1 MKKAAKLCAFVLAG
15 VITFGGLT
23 ACTEQNNDVVNNITL
38 SISTTKNEIKV
49 GETLEISVE
58 TNGDKTKVVFNS
70 SDTSVCSVTDG
81 VITGLKEGTAQI
93 SATLDNVTSNI
104 INIKVTKDNEDPDVI
119 TLSISTTKTEI
130 NVNETLEVV
139 STTNGDTSKIIYSS
153 SNTSVASISTS
164 GVITGLKAGTTDISA
179 TLGNVKSNTITIT
192 VKEGTIISDTPEY
205 LQGGFKLNDYS
216 FTKDENFTIEDF
228 INAIEE
234 VLVALYSDNE
244 NIKYL
249 LDENNNLLPSITS
262 NEQFID
268 YFNLFYSKRG
278 QEQISIS
285 QQLGNYGTTFF
296 SASRQSYWNT
306 SRSDQQISFGLNV
319 PFGDITT
326 SLNYSYSNNIW
337 QNDRDHLLA
346 FTLNVPFSHW
356 MRTDSQSAFRNSN
369 ASYSM
374 SNDLKGG
381 MTNLS
386 GVYGTL
392 LPDNN
397 LNYSVQVGNTHGGN
411 TSSGTSGYSSLNY
424 RGAYGNTNVGY
435 SRNGDSSQIYYGMSG
450 GIIAHA
456 DGITFGQPLGDT
468 MVLVKAPGADNVK
481 IENQT
486 GIHTDWRGYAILPF
500 ATEYRENRV
509 ALNANSLAD
518 NVELNETVVT
528 VIPTHG
534 AIARATFN
542 AQIGGKVLMT
552 LKYGNKSVP
561 FGAIV
566 THGENK
572 NGSIVAENGQVYL
585 TGLPQSG
592 KLQVSWGNDKNSN
605 CIVDYKLPEVS
616 PGTLLNQQTAIC
628 R

>member
-1 MKKAAKLCAFVLAG
+1 MTAFRAAFKAYRMHQVLIMPRFARLTIALGLATAVFPVDAEYYFNPRFLSNDLAESVDLSAFTKGREAPPGTYLVDIYLNDEFMTSRD
-15 VITFGGLT
+15 ITFI
-23 ACTEQNNDVVNNITL
+23 ADDNNAELIPCL
-38 SISTTKNEIKV
+38 STDLLVSLGIK
-49 GETLEISVE
+49 
-58 TNGDKTKVVFNS
+58 
-70 SDTSVCSVTDG
+70 
-81 VITGLKEGTAQI
+81 
-93 SATLDNVTSNI
+93 
-104 INIKVTKDNEDPDVI
+104 
-119 TLSISTTKTEI
+119 
-130 NVNETLEVV
+130 
-139 STTNGDTSKIIYSS
+139 
-153 SNTSVASISTS
+153 
-164 GVITGLKAGTTDISA
+164 
-179 TLGNVKSNTITIT
+179 
-192 VKEGTIISDTPEY
+192 
-205 LQGGFKLNDYS
+205 
-216 FTKDENFTIEDF
+216 
-228 INAIEE
+228 
-234 VLVALYSDNE
+234 
-244 NIKYL
+244 
-249 LDENNNLLPSITS
+249 
-262 NEQFID
+262 
-268 YFNLFYSKRG
+268 
-278 QEQISIS
+278 
-285 QQLGNYGTTFF
+285 
-296 SASRQSYWNT
+296 
-306 SRSDQQISFGLNV
+306 
-319 PFGDITT
+319 ITT

-435 SRNGDSSQIYYGMSG
+435 SRSGDSSQIYYGMSG

-518 NVELNETVVT
+518 NVELDETVVT

-592 KLQVSWGNDKNSN
+592 QLQVSWGKDKNSN
-605 CIVDYKLPEVS
+605 CIVEYKLPEVS

>member
-1 MKKAAKLCAFVLAG
+1 MQTTRTPYSVSFMATVLLLFLFACHSTIANAAVALGATRVIYPANQKQVLLPVTNNDPASVYLIQSWIENAG
-15 VITFGGLT
+15 DQKDTQFVITPPLF
-23 ACTEQNNDVVNNITL
+23 
-38 SISTTKNEIKV
+38 SI
-49 GETLEISVE
+49 
-58 TNGDKTKVVFNS
+58 
-70 SDTSVCSVTDG
+70 
-81 VITGLKEGTAQI
+81 
-93 SATLDNVTSNI
+93 
-104 INIKVTKDNEDPDVI
+104 
-119 TLSISTTKTEI
+119 
-130 NVNETLEVV
+130 
-139 STTNGDTSKIIYSS
+139 
-153 SNTSVASISTS
+153 
-164 GVITGLKAGTTDISA
+164 
-179 TLGNVKSNTITIT
+179 
-192 VKEGTIISDTPEY
+192 
-205 LQGGFKLNDYS
+205 
-216 FTKDENFTIEDF
+216 
-228 INAIEE
+228 
-234 VLVALYSDNE
+234 
-244 NIKYL
+244 
-249 LDENNNLLPSITS
+249 
-262 NEQFID
+262 
-268 YFNLFYSKRG
+268 
-278 QEQISIS
+278 
-285 QQLGNYGTTFF
+285 
-296 SASRQSYWNT
+296 
-306 SRSDQQISFGLNV
+306 FGLNV

-397 LNYSVQVGNTHGGN
+397 LNYSVQVGNTQGGN

-435 SRNGDSSQIYYGMSG
+435 SRSGDSSQIYYGMSG

-481 IENQT
+481 IENQI

-518 NVELNETVVT
+518 NVELDETVVT

-552 LKYGNKSVP
+552 LKYGNKSIP

-605 CIVDYKLPEVS
+605 CIVDYKLPAVS